1 MISHAGM
8 HTETHF
14 STIKLQDKNDMI
26 LVPDVVHGI
35 RLEASLDEIQRIDYV
50 LYCL

>member
-14 STIKLQDKNDMI
+14 STINLQDKNDMI